1 MTDDDPWDSIYDA
14 LRVQWEQAFKYALEH
29 ECGGDEHKAAIETLE
44 EFIAFSVR
52 QAMMDG
58 DIKEEAVPLLL
69 QAQALRYTEDFKE
82 EPHEAHD
89 PGQVESPPIPQPDHE
104 K

>member
-58 DIKEEAVPLLL
+58 DIKEEAVPPPAAGPSTQVHGRL
-69 QAQALRYTEDFKE
+69 QRRTPRGARSRASGVT
-82 EPHEAHD
+82 AD
-89 PGQVESPPIPQPDHE
+89 PAA
-104 K
+104 